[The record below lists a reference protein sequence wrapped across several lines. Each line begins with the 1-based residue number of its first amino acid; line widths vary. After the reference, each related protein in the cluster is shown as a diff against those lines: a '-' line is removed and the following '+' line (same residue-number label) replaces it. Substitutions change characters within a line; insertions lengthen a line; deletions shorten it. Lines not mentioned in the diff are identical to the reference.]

1 MERFD
6 LQMFQCIIMKSKQIS
21 LKLGMQNVFT
31 KGYVPNWSEEVFVI
45 KKFKNTVLWTYDISN
60 LNGEEIGIIGG
71 VGLLLFLRPKFG
83 YLLQNLP
90 ANVFYELLE
99 GKIVENKKTK
109 FSHAKQIFFTF
120 FRNTNEY
127 EY

>member
-1 MERFD
+1 MGRLE
-6 LQMFQCIIMKSKQIS
+6 KSIKFNKQVGGGD
-21 LKLGMQNVFT
+21 KR
-31 KGYVPNWSEEVFVI
+31 
-45 KKFKNTVLWTYDISN
+45 
-60 LNGEEIGIIGG
+60 G
-71 VGLLLFLRPKFG
+71 VGFLLFLQTKFG

-120 FRNTNEY
+120 FRNTDECEY
-127 EY
+127 

>member
-1 MERFD
+1 MATQRAVRGRLYFYTTRTKRRSEKF
-6 LQMFQCIIMKSKQIS
+6 IKSNKQE
-21 LKLGMQNVFT
+21 GGGGGQN
-31 KGYVPNWSEEVFVI
+31 KR
-45 KKFKNTVLWTYDISN
+45 
-60 LNGEEIGIIGG
+60 G
-71 VGLLLFLRPKFG
+71 VGFLLFLQLKFG
-83 YLLQNLP
+83 DLLQNLP

-99 GKIVENKKTK
+99 GKIVENKKAK

>member
-1 MERFD
+1 MRGD
-6 LQMFQCIIMKSKQIS
+6 A
-21 LKLGMQNVFT
+21 
-31 KGYVPNWSEEVFVI
+31 
-45 KKFKNTVLWTYDISN
+45 
-60 LNGEEIGIIGG
+60 GG
-71 VGLLLFLRPKFG
+71 RNKRWCRILLFLPPEFG

-90 ANVFYELLE
+90 ANVFDELLE
-99 GKIVENKKTK
+99 GKTVENKKTK

>member
-1 MERFD
+1 MGRLYD
-6 LQMFQCIIMKSKQIS
+6 
-21 LKLGMQNVFT
+21 FT
-31 KGYVPNWSEEVFVI
+31 KIFYSNVSI
-45 KKFKNTVLWTYDISN
+45 IFK
-60 LNGEEIGIIGG
+60 
-71 VGLLLFLRPKFG
+71 PKFG

>member
-1 MERFD
+1 MGGGGDKR
-6 LQMFQCIIMKSKQIS
+6 
-21 LKLGMQNVFT
+21 
-31 KGYVPNWSEEVFVI
+31 
-45 KKFKNTVLWTYDISN
+45 
-60 LNGEEIGIIGG
+60 G
-71 VGLLLFLRPKFG
+71 VGFLLFLQTKFG

-120 FRNTNEY
+120 FRNTDEY
-127 EY
+127 EYCQMLPNVFNLLENILKMFSV

>member
-1 MERFD
+1 MV
-6 LQMFQCIIMKSKQIS
+6 IIIFYSILTSVSNS
-21 LKLGMQNVFT
+21 LF
-31 KGYVPNWSEEVFVI
+31 
-45 KKFKNTVLWTYDISN
+45 
-60 LNGEEIGIIGG
+60 
-71 VGLLLFLRPKFG
+71 LFLRPKFG
-83 YLLQNLP
+83 YLLRNLP
-90 ANVFYELLE
+90 ANVFYKLLE

>member
-1 MERFD
+1 MEGSEKFIKSNKQGVRF
-6 LQMFQCIIMKSKQIS
+6 
-21 LKLGMQNVFT
+21 
-31 KGYVPNWSEEVFVI
+31 
-45 KKFKNTVLWTYDISN
+45 
-60 LNGEEIGIIGG
+60 
-71 VGLLLFLRPKFG
+71 LLFFWPKFG

-109 FSHAKQIFFTF
+109 FSCAEQIFFTF

>member
-1 MERFD
+1 MATQRVVRGRFY
-6 LQMFQCIIMKSKQIS
+6 FYTTRTKRRSEKFIKSNKQE
-21 LKLGMQNVFT
+21 GGQN
-31 KGYVPNWSEEVFVI
+31 KR
-45 KKFKNTVLWTYDISN
+45 
-60 LNGEEIGIIGG
+60 G
-71 VGLLLFLRPKFG
+71 VGFLLFLQLKFG
-83 YLLQNLP
+83 DLLQNLP

-99 GKIVENKKTK
+99 GKI

>member
-1 MERFD
+1 MRG
-6 LQMFQCIIMKSKQIS
+6 
-21 LKLGMQNVFT
+21 LGF
-31 KGYVPNWSEEVFVI
+31 SI
-45 KKFKNTVLWTYDISN
+45 
-60 LNGEEIGIIGG
+60 
-71 VGLLLFLRPKFG
+71 FLRPKFG

-120 FRNTNEY
+120 FRNNDEY
-127 EY
+127 EYWQMLPSVFNLLEKILKFFSV

>member
-1 MERFD
+1 MEGSEKFIKSNKRGVRF
-6 LQMFQCIIMKSKQIS
+6 
-21 LKLGMQNVFT
+21 
-31 KGYVPNWSEEVFVI
+31 
-45 KKFKNTVLWTYDISN
+45 
-60 LNGEEIGIIGG
+60 
-71 VGLLLFLRPKFG
+71 LLLFGPKFG

-99 GKIVENKKTK
+99 GKIVENKKTT